1 MTITTPGKVNGR
13 NGSAPAGSFTA
24 GDARPI
30 PPAVAPRSRRRPGL
44 LLLGFALVAVGGLA
58 TAWVVAQAGNRTAV
72 VVTARDLQFGQVVT
86 ASDLTTAE
94 ISLDP
99 SVAIVPAAQRDGLV
113 GQVATASLPAG
124 AIVSPGSFAAD
135 GPPTD
140 GESLVGLALPTGRLP
155 AEPLEAGDV
164 VLVVPTPAQGAEPPL
179 TAPESVEANVVRLTE
194 PDMNGV
200 SVLDVT
206 VSERDGPTLA
216 AWSATGRIAVVLQP
230 PGEG

>member
-1 MTITTPGKVNGR
+1 MTIKAPGRLNGK
-13 NGSAPAGSFTA
+13 GGDTA
-24 GDARPI
+24 DARTSAAPRSN
-30 PPAVAPRSRRRPGL
+30 PPSVAPRSRRRPAL
-44 LLLGFALVAVGGLA
+44 LLLGVALVAAGGLA
-58 TAWVVAQAGNRTAV
+58 TAWVVAQAGDRTAV
-72 VVTARDLQFGQVVT
+72 VVTARALEFGQVVT
-86 ASDLTTAE
+86 AADLTTAE

-99 SVAIVPAAQRDGLV
+99 SVNTVPANQRDTIV
-113 GQVATASLPAG
+113 GQVATAAMPAG
-124 AIVSPGSFAAD
+124 AIVAAGAFSAE

-155 AEPLEAGDV
+155 AEPLAAGDV

-179 TAPESVEANVVRLTE
+179 TPPDAVEAAVVRLTE
-194 PDMNGV
+194 PDVNGV

-230 PGEG
+230 AGEG

>member
-1 MTITTPGKVNGR
+1 MTITAPGRLNGK
-13 NGSAPAGSFTA
+13 G
-24 GDARPI
+24 GDASDTRSGTTPRPA
-30 PPAVAPRSRRRPGL
+30 PPSAAPRSRRRPGL
-44 LLLGFALVAVGGLA
+44 LLLGVALVAVGGLA
-58 TAWVVAQAGNRTAV
+58 TAWVVAQAGDRTAV
-72 VVTARDLQFGQVVT
+72 VVTARALEFGDVVT
-86 ASDLTTAE
+86 AADLTTAE

-99 SVAIVPAAQRDGLV
+99 SVSIVPADERDTLV
-113 GQVATASLPAG
+113 GQVATAAVPAG
-124 AIVSPGSFAAD
+124 AIVAAGAFAAE

-155 AEPLEAGDV
+155 AEPLAAGDV

-179 TAPESVEANVVRLTE
+179 TPPEAVEATVVRLTE

-230 PGEG
+230 AGEG